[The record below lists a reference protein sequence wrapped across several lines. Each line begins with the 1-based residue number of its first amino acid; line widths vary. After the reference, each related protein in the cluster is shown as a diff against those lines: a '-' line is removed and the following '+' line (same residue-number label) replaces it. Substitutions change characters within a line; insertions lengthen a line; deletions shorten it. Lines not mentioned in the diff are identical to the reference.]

1 MMRDPPMIG
10 SYAQEGRAKN
20 WAKIYDEPERP
31 EGANFK
37 LSHCREEDLIVLSKF
52 RINLEGQDDIKM
64 VQGGTKFLK
73 EVLSKQGV
81 MLAYV
86 AKCESKIH
94 NYCEIMVDSKYS
106 SYFSNLADEPET
118 GSNVFMRYCYFFDS
132 ILTCQR
138 EFRALKAVEF
148 TRLCPALTYPAL
160 TLEYREKIVEGYAE
174 TINNCF
180 EDLDGGPEMYPLE
193 FEGDGEKA
201 QG

>member
-1 MMRDPPMIG
+1 
-10 SYAQEGRAKN
+10 
-20 WAKIYDEPERP
+20 
-31 EGANFK
+31 
-37 LSHCREEDLIVLSKF
+37 
-52 RINLEGQDDIKM
+52 
-64 VQGGTKFLK
+64 
-73 EVLSKQGV
+73 
-81 MLAYV
+81 MLGYV

-118 GSNVFMRYCYFFDS
+118 GSNVFMRYCYFFES

-138 EFRALKAVEF
+138 EFKALKAVEF

-174 TINNCF
+174 MVNNCF